1 MKITSI
7 IALIIGLC
15 FIAAGIFCAE
25 FVINGLMVNE
35 DISEYSMNSMIRYTE
50 FSLLAFGGVTV
61 FCALLGW
68 IFHKKT
74 IKWCSLKTTTVAMGI
89 SAMGSLGIQCVLS
102 FLSCY
107 FLSSPA
113 KHPIRH
119 PASVCVGMIALCV
132 FVLLAYL
139 YIKLRK
145 DNKSLPGILLDVGLG
160 LVYLAPFF
168 FVWGAA
174 DSILSSYI

>member
-1 MKITSI
+1 MKNAPI
-7 IALIIGLC
+7 IALVLGLC
-15 FIAAGIFCAE
+15 FIVAGILCVE
-25 FVINGLMVNE
+25 PMVYGLMVNE
-35 DISEYSMNSMIRYTE
+35 NISEYSMNSMIRYTE

-74 IKWCSLKTTTVAMGI
+74 IKWCSIKTTTVAMGI
-89 SAMGSLGIQCVLS
+89 SAMGSLGIHCVIS

-119 PASVCVGMIALCV
+119 PASVCVGMIAFCV
-132 FVLLAYL
+132 FLLLAYL

-145 DNKSLPGILLDVGLG
+145 ENQSVSGILLDVGLG

-174 DSILSSYI
+174 DSILSAFI